1 MSLEIRT
8 LGEHASQDITVDE
21 DFREIPIKMEQRL
34 DIACGQQLQPGW
46 TGMDIA
52 DIILPLGV
60 KANYINHNVLE
71 FPWPIESNSIYE
83 ARCSHFVEHIPHQLE
98 GSNMMRNGLVLFMEE
113 LYRVMMPQGIVTIMA
128 PYYSS
133 QRAWQD
139 PTHIRG
145 ITENTF
151 RYFDK
156 KWLESLGMGHYNIK
170 ADFEVL
176 TTKMILDPEY
186 ESKNESAKQNAI
198 RHFINVVLDIHI
210 VLRKREV
217 R

>member
-1 MSLEIRT
+1 MSLEIKT
-8 LGEHASQDITVDE
+8 QGESATQDITADK
-21 DFREIPIKMEQRL
+21 DFMDMPVTMEQRL
-34 DIACGQQLQPGW
+34 DIACGQQLQTGW
-46 TGMDIA
+46 MGLDIA
-52 DIILPLGV
+52 EV
-60 KANYINHNVLE
+60 KAPDGAKMISHDVLS

-83 ARCSHFVEHIPHQLE
+83 ARCSHFVEHIPHQLD
-98 GSNMMRNGLVLFMEE
+98 GSSKTRNGLVLFMEE
-113 LYRVMMPQGIVTIMA
+113 VYRVMMPLGIVTIMC

-151 RYFDK
+151 KYFDK
-156 KWLESLGMGHYNIK
+156 KWLESLGMGHYDIK

-186 ESKNESAKQNAI
+186 ESRNEAAKQNAI
-198 RHFINVVLDIHI
+198 KHFINVVLDIHV
-210 VLRKREV
+210 VLRKRGV